1 MSPRYRVEISPVAA
15 KELGSLPKPVQSRIK
30 VKVLALAADPRPSG
44 STKLVGTRSSWRVR
58 IGDYRVIYEV
68 RDEVLIVLVIK
79 IGHRKQVYL
88 R

>member
-1 MSPRYRVEISPVAA
+1 M
-15 KELGSLPKPVQSRIK
+15 
-30 VKVLALAADPRPSG
+30 LALADDPRPAG
-44 STKLVGTRSSWRVR
+44 AAKLVGTRSAWRVR

-68 RDEVLIVLVIK
+68 RDEVLLVLVIK